1 MYKFKEWISDMSVYR
16 VIVGGL
22 MILGAL
28 FMLLRIVYIHYPLLG
43 YGLGIF
49 TLLYFGAELLKIFNK
64 QYDWVTRTFLL
75 FSAYVVI
82 PFLAFIYHL
91 GVVGGSLTLF
101 KWILCILS
109 IAWIIILLCLINE
122 RMNNK

>member
-16 VIVGGL
+16 VMVGGL

-49 TLLYFGAELLKIFNK
+49 TLLYFGAELLKMFNK

-109 IAWIIILLCLINE
+109 IAWIIILICLINE
-122 RMNNK
+122 RMNSK

>member
-28 FMLLRIVYIHYPLLG
+28 FMVLRIVYIHYPLLG